1 MENQEKIKV
10 QMTIEDVIKTD
21 VFKGKLE
28 SKLNRIKKE
37 RVGVIARSSE
47 FGRLDEMGLTEATK
61 LRDAYLEILHKKSQL
76 PSSLR
81 KAVVYLC
88 QPVLESILRDAGAT
102 PNK

>member
-10 QMTIEDVIKTD
+10 EMTIEDIILND
-21 VFKGKLE
+21 VFKERLE
-28 SKLNRIKKE
+28 NKLNRIKKE
-37 RVGVIARSSE
+37 RVGAIARSSE

-61 LRDAYLEILHKKSQL
+61 LRDQYLEILHKKSQL